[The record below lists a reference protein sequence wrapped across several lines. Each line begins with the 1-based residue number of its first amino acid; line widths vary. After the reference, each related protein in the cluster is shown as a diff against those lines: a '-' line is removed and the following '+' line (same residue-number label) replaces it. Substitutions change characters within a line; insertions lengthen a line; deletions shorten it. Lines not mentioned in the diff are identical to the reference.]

1 MDASSRGTPSPDADV
16 PARRDRPHALA
27 RVVPWVATV
36 LIFALIF
43 KRVPFA
49 SVWQALAGARL
60 APYLAI
66 MAPYSALYLAVDT
79 FCLTRV
85 INWFN
90 CRIAYVDVLPIRA
103 TTYLLTLVNSNL
115 GQGGIALYLHR
126 REGIPFLE
134 VAGSVL
140 FLMFVELYQLTFF
153 SSVGVALAPR
163 SVDLPL
169 GTAYA
174 ALYAYLLVHLAFFR
188 LAGDW
193 LATRPAL
200 RVLRSFRLAR
210 VRHYLLL
217 ALYKSPNFVMATI
230 VYYFALHCFGMRLPY
245 LELVL
250 YLPIIFFS
258 AALPIG
264 VAHLGAPQFLWIYF
278 FSAYA
283 PEASLLAFSLATHFI
298 FMIMNAALGIPFL
311 PRATRELMG
320 ARAAFARDP
329 APPRD

>member
-1 MDASSRGTPSPDADV
+1 MRASSSGTPSTDADH
-16 PARRDRPHALA
+16 PGRRHAPHALV
-27 RVVPWVATV
+27 RVLPWAFTV
-36 LIFALIF
+36 LIFTLIF
-43 KRVPFA
+43 KRIPFA

-66 MAPYSALYLAVDT
+66 MAPYSVLYLAVDT

-90 CRIAYVDVLPIRA
+90 CRVAYGDVLPIRA

-115 GQGGIALYLHR
+115 GQGSIALYLHR
-126 REGIPFLE
+126 REGVPFLE

-153 SSVGVALAPR
+153 SSLGVALAPR
-163 SVDLPL
+163 AVDLPL
-169 GTAYA
+169 GTVYA
-174 ALYAYLLVHLAFFR
+174 ALYAYLVVHLAFFR
-188 LAGDW
+188 FAGDW
-193 LATRPAL
+193 IARKPAL
-200 RVLRSFRLAR
+200 RILRAFRLAH

-217 ALYKSPNFVMATI
+217 ALYKSPNFIMATV
-230 VYYFALHCFGMRLPY
+230 VYYFALRCFGMHLPY
-245 LELVL
+245 LELVM

-278 FSAYA
+278 FGAQA

-298 FMIMNAALGIPFL
+298 FMIMNAALGVPFL
-311 PRATRELMG
+311 PRATRELMRGG
-320 ARAAFARDP
+320 ATA
-329 APPRD
+329 